1 MALLTINDRE
11 YIVEAG
17 TLLSDA
23 IGLHHTLE
31 LPCGGKGRCGK
42 CRVTASGNLSP
53 VSETERGHLSRRE
66 LEAGIRLACCT
77 AVEGDCRVFFRRGS
91 EKCDMRRR
99 RNARFHTQAPVSY
112 LWSGGGHWHH
122 DSGRA
127 AVWT

>member
-1 MALLTINDRE
+1 MRLIEGYGRMALLTINDRE

-77 AVEGDCRVFFRRGS
+77 AVEGDCRAGTF
-91 EKCDMRRR
+91 
-99 RNARFHTQAPVSY
+99 A
-112 LWSGGGHWHH
+112 L
-122 DSGRA
+122 
-127 AVWT
+127 

>member
-53 VSETERGHLSRRE
+53 VSETERRHLSRRE

-77 AVEGDCRVFFRRGS
+77 AVEGDSRVFLGGEAKSVICGGGEMPDFTLKPLS
-91 EKCDMRRR
+91 
-99 RNARFHTQAPVSY
+99 VSY
-112 LWSGGGHWHH
+112 THL
-122 DSGRA
+122 
-127 AVWT
+127 TLPTN

>member
-42 CRVTASGNLSP
+42 CRGNGFREP
-53 VSETERGHLSRRE
+53 VS
-66 LEAGIRLACCT
+66 GI
-77 AVEGDCRVFFRRGS
+77 
-91 EKCDMRRR
+91 
-99 RNARFHTQAPVSY
+99 
-112 LWSGGGHWHH
+112 
-122 DSGRA
+122 
-127 AVWT
+127 